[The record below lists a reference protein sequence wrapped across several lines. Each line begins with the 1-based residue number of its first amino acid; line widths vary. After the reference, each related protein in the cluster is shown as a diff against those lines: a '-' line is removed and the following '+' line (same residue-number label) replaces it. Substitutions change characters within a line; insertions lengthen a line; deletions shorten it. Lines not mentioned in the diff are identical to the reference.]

1 MRRIFLGKHMRLV
14 DIVLG
19 VGFLLAMAALF
30 NRLGLTDLIV
40 GLVCKDG
47 TTLYGSFVATLA
59 SLLGFAIA
67 AISITVGLVSSPRFA
82 VLRSSS
88 QYGNFWLAF
97 IWAIQSLGAAT
108 VVSLI
113 AIFVNAIPV
122 TRLWVLLVAL
132 VIIMVATLSLL
143 RSGIALIGVLNVAR
157 SPGPEPPP
165 TTRVTEYHPVTP

>member
-1 MRRIFLGKHMRLV
+1 MRSLFLGKHMRVV
-14 DIVLG
+14 DIVSG
-19 VGFLLAMAALF
+19 VGLLLVVTALF
-30 NRLGLTDLIV
+30 NRFGITDFIAR
-40 GLVCKDG
+40 LVCKDG

-82 VLRSSS
+82 ALRSSS

-108 VVSLI
+108 LVSLI
-113 AIFVNAIPV
+113 AIFVNAIPA

-132 VIIMVATLSLL
+132 AIITVATLSLL